1 MAIRYRLKELRMARR
16 MSQAEIAEQMGLKL
30 GTYRNYEQGVRELNG
45 ETLIRFAEYYQVS
58 TDYIL
63 GRDVQQQ
70 GLLAASRKNPAQLE
84 LSEDGRRQVR
94 EFIDFVMQ
102 KEREKRLEEEAR
114 LRARSGGTPSD
125 DSQRILDGILDD
137 EP

>member
-30 GTYRNYEQGVRELNG
+30 GTYRNYEQGLRELNG

-63 GRDVQQQ
+63 GRDVQKL
-70 GLLAASRKNPAQLE
+70 GLLAASRKNPVQID

-114 LRARSGGTPSD
+114 RREKSVGTPSD

-137 EP
+137 ES

>member
-30 GTYRNYEQGVRELNG
+30 GTYRNYEQGLRELNG

-63 GRDVQQQ
+63 GRDVQQL
-70 GLLAASRKNPAQLE
+70 GLLAASRKNPVQID

-114 LRARSGGTPSD
+114 RREKSVGTPSD

-137 EP
+137 ES